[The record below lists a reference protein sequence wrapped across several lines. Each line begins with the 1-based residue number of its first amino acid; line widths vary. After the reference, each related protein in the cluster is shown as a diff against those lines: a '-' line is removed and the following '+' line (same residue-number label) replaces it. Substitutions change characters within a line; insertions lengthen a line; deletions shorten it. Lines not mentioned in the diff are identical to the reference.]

1 MTIPY
6 YLEKRVAKLG
16 STHEFFLMDRL
27 KEGARRGN
35 ALRNSLQT
43 RQLVNERGKNEEN
56 KNLKSQEE
64 GRKGMWEVM
73 PKNKARGQVS
83 QNIGGW
89 TEQDNAT
96 F

>member
-1 MTIPY
+1 MTISY

-43 RQLVNERGKNEEN
+43 RQLVNERGKNEDN
-56 KNLKSQEE
+56 KTLSTTAK
-64 GRKGMWEVM
+64 
-73 PKNKARGQVS
+73 KNKLYTPLYHYTSEILPR
-83 QNIGGW
+83 
-89 TEQDNAT
+89 
-96 F
+96 